1 MALKSEWTP
10 LVGSRSLI
18 VPEWGRRRRLVSR
31 GTWRESYL
39 PFGLQ
44 LGLGCRSSVLTPCGR
59 AELSPL
65 FLYFSHSLLGIGSAT
80 LQLKES
86 TQNNQETK

>member
-18 VPEWGRRRRLVSR
+18 VPEWGRGGRRRLVSR
-31 GTWRESYL
+31 GTWRESCL

-44 LGLGCRSSVLTPCGR
+44 LGPGRRCSVLTPCGS

-65 FLYFSHSLLGIGSAT
+65 FLYFPISYLG
-80 LQLKES
+80 LVQQLS
-86 TQNNQETK
+86 S